1 MKHRA
6 NNLTKR
12 IFNNFLEGLL
22 YVAPIGATIFI
33 IYVTFH
39 FIDSNT
45 NDLFEQLFGLRIP
58 GLGIVVTITIIT
70 LIGAFGK
77 TILAKPMISVLDS
90 IFEKLPLIKVIYTS
104 TKDFMEAFVGQK
116 KKFSEAVLVKMNKDT
131 DIYKL
136 GFITQKDL
144 THMGIKN
151 GYVAVYL
158 PHSYNFSGNLFVVP
172 SENVVPINASSTEM
186 MKFIVSGGITEVN
199 LKIENEDAKDS
210 NNQR

>member
-1 MKHRA
+1 MKH
-6 NNLTKR
+6 NFNHLSKKV
-12 IFNNFLEGLL
+12 FNNFLEGLL
-22 YVAPIGATIFI
+22 YVAPIGATVFI
-33 IYVTFH
+33 IYVSFK

-45 NDLFEQLFGLRIP
+45 NDLFEQLLGIRIP
-58 GLGIVVTITIIT
+58 GLGILVTLTIIT

-77 TILAKPMISVLDS
+77 TILAKPMISLLDS
-90 IFEKLPLIKVIYTS
+90 IMEKLPFIKVIYSS

-131 DIYKL
+131 DVYKL

-144 THMGIKN
+144 THIGIKD

-172 SENVVPINASSTEM
+172 SENVVPIHAPSAEM

-199 LKIENEDAKDS
+199 TKNENEETKNT
-210 NNQR
+210 NN

>member
-1 MKHRA
+1 MKHKV
-6 NNLTKR
+6 NSLTKKV
-12 IFNNFLEGLL
+12 FNNFLEGLL

-33 IYVTFH
+33 IYVTFS

-45 NDLFEQLFGLRIP
+45 NDLFEQLFGIRIP
-58 GLGIVVTITIIT
+58 GLGILVTITIIT
-70 LIGAFGK
+70 LIGAFGR
-77 TILAKPMISVLDS
+77 TLLAKPMITLLDS

-116 KKFSEAVLVKMNKDT
+116 KKFTEAVLVKMNKDA
-131 DIYKL
+131 DVYKL

-144 THMGIKN
+144 THLGIKD

-172 SENVVPINASSTEM
+172 SDNVVPINASSTEM

-199 LKIENEDAKDS
+199 TKIENEETKNT
-210 NNQR
+210 NN

>member
-1 MKHRA
+1 MKH
-6 NNLTKR
+6 NFNHLSKKV
-12 IFNNFLEGLL
+12 FNNFLEGLL
-22 YVAPIGATIFI
+22 YVAPIGATVFI
-33 IYVTFH
+33 IYVSFK

-45 NDLFEQLFGLRIP
+45 NDLFEQLFGIRIP
-58 GLGIVVTITIIT
+58 GLGILVTITIIT

-77 TILAKPMISVLDS
+77 TILAKPMISLLDS
-90 IFEKLPLIKVIYTS
+90 IMEKLPFIKVIYTS

-131 DIYKL
+131 DVYKL

-144 THMGIKN
+144 THIGIKD

-172 SENVVPINASSTEM
+172 SENVVPINAPSAEM

-199 LKIENEDAKDS
+199 TKNENEETKNT
-210 NNQR
+210 NN

>member
-1 MKHRA
+1 MKH
-6 NNLTKR
+6 NVNSLTKNV
-12 IFNNFLEGLL
+12 FNNFLEGLL

-33 IYVTFH
+33 IYVTFS

-45 NDLFEQLFGLRIP
+45 NDLFEQLFGIRIP
-58 GLGIVVTITIIT
+58 GLGILVTITIIT
-70 LIGAFGK
+70 LIGAFGR
-77 TILAKPMISVLDS
+77 TLLAKPMITLLDS

-116 KKFSEAVLVKMNKDT
+116 KKFTEAVLVKMNKDA
-131 DIYKL
+131 DVYKL

-144 THMGIKN
+144 THLGIKD

-172 SENVVPINASSTEM
+172 SDNVVPINASSTEM

-199 LKIENEDAKDS
+199 TKIENEETKNT
-210 NNQR
+210 NN